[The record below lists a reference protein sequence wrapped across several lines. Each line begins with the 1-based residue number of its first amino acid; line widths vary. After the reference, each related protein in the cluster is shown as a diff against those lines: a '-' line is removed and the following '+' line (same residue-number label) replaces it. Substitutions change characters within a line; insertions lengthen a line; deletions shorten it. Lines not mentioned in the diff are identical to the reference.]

1 VAATPRS
8 GERGIV
14 SAANVARLLA
24 SLVGPFARIGG
35 IVETLEVNGHPGAIF
50 RTRDAEVVNTWTLDI
65 FDGHVQTIR
74 TVLNPDKLRRLGPV
88 ADAWAVVRETNRA
101 RRSPV

>member
-1 VAATPRS
+1 
-8 GERGIV
+8 
-14 SAANVARLLA
+14 
-24 SLVGPFARIGG
+24 
-35 IVETLEVNGHPGAIF
+35 LEVSLG
-50 RTRDAEVVNTWTLDI
+50 RLELVR

-74 TVLNPDKLRRLGPV
+74 TVLNPDKLGRLAPV